1 MGENWEASTK
11 KLCFLNLGAFVRTLL
26 AINHLQFCDRPTR
39 TRFPWFFF
47 VPRANIELVSKQHVA
62 LHAATANI
70 ELVSKPHASLHAA
83 TANIELV
90 SKPHVALHAATASIE
105 LVSKT
110 RCTAC
115 CYCKYW
121 VGIQNTR
128 CTAWSYCKY
137 WVGIQNTR
145 CTASCCCKYSQ
156 NQLQIFLQKAV
167 LQKWSKLLKLLLKLG
182 TNAQHSSSAAYCQQS
197 TSSTLAFSFPDFV
210 SSLPFSEG
218 GVGTARKP
226 FNTLRTGSFK
236 LFKRTSQGF
245 LTVLTL

>member
-128 CTAWSYCKY
+128 CTA
-137 WVGIQNTR
+137 
-145 CTASCCCKYSQ
+145 SCCRKYSQ